1 MIIFSVTILE
11 MIGVVY
17 FILPKLESLFSSF
30 KNISGFTLFVLQMAA
45 FIRSNGVYLA
55 AGIIILILGINRLLA
70 TDRGKRFKDRV
81 ALKIPVMKNLTRNN
95 ILTTF
100 SRSLGIL
107 LESGIPIQAAM
118 DITSNTIG
126 NSVYGKILKEVQQN
140 IKSGK
145 NLAYSMHKYPQYF
158 PPTYV
163 KMIEVGESTGS
174 LEENLNYLYD
184 FYAEEVEEMSNN
196 LTTLL
201 EPIMLIFVG
210 LMIGILALIIIGP
223 IYQLTGSIRAH

>member
-1 MIIFSVTILE
+1 MTITISDKKKIFLFSKVSPLDIALSMRHLAIMLKTGLAIEDALKVLAEQTTDERLKIAFTDTLDDVRSGMAMAESMIKHKDIFSEIIISIISVGEQGATLEKNLIFLADYLKKNYELQRKVKGALLYPMIIFSVTILE

-100 SRSLGIL
+100 SRS
-107 LESGIPIQAAM
+107 
-118 DITSNTIG
+118 
-126 NSVYGKILKEVQQN
+126 
-140 IKSGK
+140 
-145 NLAYSMHKYPQYF
+145 
-158 PPTYV
+158 
-163 KMIEVGESTGS
+163 
-174 LEENLNYLYD
+174 
-184 FYAEEVEEMSNN
+184 
-196 LTTLL
+196 
-201 EPIMLIFVG
+201 
-210 LMIGILALIIIGP
+210 
-223 IYQLTGSIRAH
+223 

>member
-1 MIIFSVTILE
+1 MV
-11 MIGVVY
+11 GVIY
-17 FILPKLESLFSSF
+17 FLLPKLESLFSAF
-30 KNISGFTLFVLQMAA
+30 KNTSSFTLFILGTAS
-45 FIRSNGVYLA
+45 FIRANGIFILA
-55 AGIIILILGINRLLA
+55 GVIILIMIINRLLN
-70 TDRGKRFKDRV
+70 TNRGKRFKDRV
-81 ALKIPVMKNLTRNN
+81 ALAIPVMKNLNRNN

-107 LESGIPIQAAM
+107 LESGIPIQQAM
-118 DITSNTIG
+118 SITSNTVG
-126 NSVYGKILKEVQQN
+126 NSVYGKILDTVQKN
-140 IKSGK
+140 IKIGK
-145 NLAYSMHKYPQYF
+145 NLAYSMRLYPKYF

-174 LEENLNYLYD
+174 LEENLEYLYD

-210 LMIGILALIIIGP
+210 LMIGALALIIIAP
-223 IYQLTGSIRAH
+223 IYQLTGSIRAQ